1 MGLLYTRQYR
11 AIIFFDRA
19 FFWIGS
25 FAANTQFYVDKT
37 FMTKKKERKEE
48 MKKNYRNTILS
59 LLFRR
64 NTFFWTELG
73 TSTVVILQAQD
84 VEP

>member
-37 FMTKKKERKEE
+37 FMTETKRKKERK
-48 MKKNYRNTILS
+48 K
-59 LLFRR
+59 
-64 NTFFWTELG
+64 
-73 TSTVVILQAQD
+73 
-84 VEP
+84 